1 MSQSWCDRIA
11 QLSAMME
18 ECVLCPR
25 RCGVNRLKGEVG
37 VCGVGADALV
47 ASYGP
52 HFGEES
58 VLVGRFGSGTIFFAG
73 CNLKCVFCQNY
84 DISHLRRGIT
94 MSPQELAGAMLEL
107 SDSGCHNINLVT
119 PTHQIA
125 RIVEAVGIA
134 RNKGL
139 EVPLVYNCGGY
150 ESVEVLKLLE
160 GIVDIYMPDIK
171 YGDNEAGRKYS
182 QVPDYWDRCREAVSE
197 MHRQVGDLEI
207 SCVKLGS
214 GQQIKIATRG
224 LLVRHLVMPNDIAN
238 TRAVVEFL
246 ATQISKDTY
255 VNIMPQYRTEWNA
268 TKFPEL
274 SRRITRDEYIRAMD
288 EARRV
293 GLYRFAD

>member
-1 MSQSWCDRIA
+1 
-11 QLSAMME
+11 
-18 ECVLCPR
+18 
-25 RCGVNRLKGEVG
+25 LKGEVG

-94 MSPQELAGAMLEL
+94 MSPRELAGAMLEL

-255 VNIMPQYRTEWNA
+255 VNIMPQYRPEWNA

>member
-1 MSQSWCDRIA
+1 MSQSWCDRTA

-107 SDSGCHNINLVT
+107 ADSGCHNINLVT

-255 VNIMPQYRTEWNA
+255 VNIMPQYRPEWNA